1 MDRPSRTRWPL
12 GLLGM
17 FALVAS
23 VEMSLA
29 RHPLRFTGTATL
41 SWRLGFEAV
50 PREAASCQVALL
62 GDSLVKIGVVPD
74 VIRAGSGRE
83 AYNFAMAQAPA
94 PATFFL
100 LRRLIEA
107 GGRPSAVVLDFKPS
121 VLAGG
126 PRYSLRHWQ
135 ATLTPRETLDL
146 AREAKSPGL
155 LVEILIGRLLPSYR
169 DRVEIRE
176 ALRSALLGQMA
187 PTFETNRLAFR
198 NWSINRGGHLNSTRT
213 PFAGEV
219 SPAVHKSLLTDG
231 WKAHRINLRYLDR
244 TMALAESH
252 AIPVFWLI
260 PPLPPALQ
268 ARREERGSD
277 AAYLHLVR
285 SMQAK
290 HPGLVV
296 VDGRH
301 SGYDD
306 AEFADHTHLNG
317 RGAIALSRDLAAIL
331 ADGGIRHRWL
341 ELPRFAERPGSFR
354 VEDVDQSRVALDA
367 EATRR

>member
-23 VEMSLA
+23 VESCLA
-29 RHPLRFTGTATL
+29 RQPLRFSGTATL

-50 PREAASCQVALL
+50 PREASSCQVALL

-135 ATLTPRETLDL
+135 ATLTFREALDL
-146 AREAKSPGL
+146 ARETKSLGL
-155 LVEILIGRLLPSYR
+155 LFEILLGRLLPSYR

-176 ALRSALLGQMA
+176 AVRSALLGNAA
-187 PTFETNRLAFR
+187 PTFATNRLALR
-198 NWSINRGGHLNSTRT
+198 NWSINRGGHLNSSRT
-213 PFAGEV
+213 PFAGDVPPE
-219 SPAVHKSLLTDG
+219 VHKNLLTDG

-244 TMALAESH
+244 TLAFAEAH

-260 PPLPPALQ
+260 PPLPPRLQ
-268 ARREERGSD
+268 SRREERGSD
-277 AAYLHLVR
+277 AAYLDLVR
-285 SMQAK
+285 LMQAK
-290 HPGLVV
+290 HPGLAV

-306 AEFADHTHLNG
+306 AQFADHTHLNG
-317 RGAIALSRDLAAIL
+317 RGAIALSRDLATIL
-331 ADGGIRHRWL
+331 ASGAPRHRWFA
-341 ELPRFAERPGSFR
+341 LPRFAERPGTFR
-354 VEDVDQSRVALDA
+354 VEDVDQSRVAL
-367 EATRR
+367 EAVPTRR